1 MSKPDLLLFL
11 EQKKKSWDAKRTDV
25 KYPGFAVSRLNLVT
39 FFGKGDSPGT
49 WREKKTLAAH
59 PGEVT
64 TTFLSGVEITKS
76 QTLSLQKVMK
86 EENPQPRKLYVAWLS
101 FKMTGESFLDKQSL
115 KEFIKTGLL
124 RNGEGT
130 SSS

>member
-11 EQKKKSWDAKRTDV
+11 EQKKSWDAKRKDV

-39 FFGKGDSPGT
+39 FFGKGNSPDT

-64 TTFLSGVEITKS
+64 TTILSGVEITKS

-86 EENPQPRKLYVAWLS
+86 EENSQPRILYVAWLS
-101 FKMTGESFLDKQSL
+101 FRMTGESFLDKQRL